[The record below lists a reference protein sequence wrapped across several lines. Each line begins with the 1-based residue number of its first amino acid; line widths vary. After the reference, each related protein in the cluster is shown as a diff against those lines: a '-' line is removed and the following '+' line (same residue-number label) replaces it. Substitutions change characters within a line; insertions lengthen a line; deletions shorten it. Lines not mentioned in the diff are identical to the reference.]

1 MAVLRRGNALPTE
14 VAMNNDVPQDE
25 PEDEEEGDDTPVVSG
40 EDAGDEPEVY
50 GDTDLNP
57 NPINQSI

>member
-1 MAVLRRGNALPTE
+1 MD
-14 VAMNNDVPQDE
+14 NDVPVDE
-25 PEDEEEGDDTPVVSG
+25 PGDEEEEDDTPVDSG

-57 NPINQSI
+57 NPINQSM